1 MLCRLPER
9 GDEELTFDEFLD
21 IFSVFSAR
29 ATKEEKIKVAFRMYG
44 NRSNLVRVK
53 RSVYQMLWLFLSTA
67 ADKEGA

>member
-53 RSVYQMLWLFLSTA
+53 RSVYQMLWPFLSTA